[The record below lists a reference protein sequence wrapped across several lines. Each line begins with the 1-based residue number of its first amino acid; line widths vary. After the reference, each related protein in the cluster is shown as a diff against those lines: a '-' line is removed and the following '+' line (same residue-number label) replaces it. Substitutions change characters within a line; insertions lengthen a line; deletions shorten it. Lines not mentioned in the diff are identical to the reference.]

1 MQYGRGWWYKPWYK
15 YGWWCPRHPWPPAW
29 ARTYWPPPGFYYPP
43 PMDPQEELKMLETM
57 RREIEENM
65 RSLEA
70 RIRELKETIQRE
82 KVK

>member
-1 MQYGRGWWYKPWYK
+1 
-15 YGWWCPRHPWPPAW
+15 
-29 ARTYWPPPGFYYPP
+29 
-43 PMDPQEELKMLETM
+43 MDPQEELKMLETM